1 MTDAPI
7 RLTGSPDTGWT
18 LHRDG
23 RPLLQ
28 FRDGEELAD
37 ILGALDDALPEIEAA
52 ETAAQDAVDEEE
64 RRHQAAERLLTLSAR
79 SL

>member
-7 RLTGSPDTGWT
+7 RLTGAPDTGWT
-18 LHRDG
+18 LRRDG
-23 RPLLQ
+23 RLLLQ
-28 FRDGEELAD
+28 FRDGQELAE

-52 ETAAQDAVDEEE
+52 ETAAQEAVDEEE

>member
-18 LHRDG
+18 LHRDD

-28 FRDGEELAD
+28 FCDGQELAD

-52 ETAAQDAVDEEE
+52 ETAAQEAVDEDE
-64 RRHQAAERLLTLSAR
+64 RHHQAAERLLTRSAR
-79 SL
+79 SV